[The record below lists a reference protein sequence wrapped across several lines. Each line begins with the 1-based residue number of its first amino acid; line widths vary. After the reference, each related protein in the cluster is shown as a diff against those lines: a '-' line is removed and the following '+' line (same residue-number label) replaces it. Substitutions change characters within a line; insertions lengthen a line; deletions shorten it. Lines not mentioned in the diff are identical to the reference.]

1 MAKIS
6 VIGGGAW
13 GTALARVAADKNGEV
28 TIYAREKEVV
38 ESINSTNENKIFLPD
53 IKLPKSI
60 KATNNLA
67 DIADSDY
74 ILNVTPSQFFRSQ
87 LTEFQKENK
96 GAKLPH
102 FIICSKGIE
111 NTTLKL
117 MGNIFEEV
125 TGSNNYSILS
135 GPSFA
140 EEVAERDYTTISVAC
155 RDEVMANNIR
165 KIMELPDFKIRLN
178 RDLVG
183 TQLCGSLKNVIA
195 IACGVVKGLGYGENT
210 KAATITQG
218 AKEIA
223 TLALFLGGKRK
234 TMLEPCGIGDLV
246 LTCNSEKSRNFSFGF
261 GLGQGKTPSEL
272 TEGKPQVVEGV
283 ATAKSVYD
291 ICKQRNINLELCNM
305 IYQVVNGSA
314 EPKEILKL
322 V

>member
-1 MAKIS
+1 MPKIS
-6 VIGGGAW
+6 VIGAGAW
-13 GTALARVAADKNGEV
+13 GTALARVAADKNGAV
-28 TIYAREKEVV
+28 TIFAREKEVV
-38 ESINSTNENKIFLPD
+38 ESINSVHENRIFLPD
-53 IKLPKSI
+53 IKLSSSI
-60 KATNNLA
+60 KATGNIE
-67 DIADSDY
+67 DIADSDF
-74 ILNVTPSQFFRSQ
+74 ILNVTPSQFLRSQ
-87 LTEFQKENK
+87 LADLVKENK
-96 GAKLPH
+96 GLKAH

-111 NTTLKL
+111 NGTLKL
-117 MGNIFEEV
+117 MSEVYEEV

-140 EEVAERDYTTISVAC
+140 EEVAEKHYTTVSVAAKEESIAKKVK
-155 RDEVMANNIR
+155 D
-165 KIMELPDFKIRLN
+165 IMELPDFKVSMN
-178 RDLVG
+178 RDVVG

-261 GLGQGKTPSEL
+261 GLGQGKTPGEL
-272 TEGKPQVVEGV
+272 TAGKPQVVEGV
-283 ATAKSVYD
+283 ATARSVYD
-291 ICKQRNINLELCNM
+291 ICRQRNIDLTLCNM
-305 IYQVVNGSA
+305 IYKVVNGIA

-322 V
+322 I